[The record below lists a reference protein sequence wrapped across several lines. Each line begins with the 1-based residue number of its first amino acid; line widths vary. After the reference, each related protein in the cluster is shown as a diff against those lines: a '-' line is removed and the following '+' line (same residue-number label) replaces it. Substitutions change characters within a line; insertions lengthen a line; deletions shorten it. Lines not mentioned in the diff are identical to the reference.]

1 MDLDLLVVLVAALWG
16 AATGALL
23 PRAAYRFS
31 VPAGEAWRERCPQG
45 HPVRGWLGRAR
56 CGQCA
61 AGAPASGPPAAGDPA
76 SRSRPA
82 GDPASRPRPAGDPSS
97 GPRPAGES
105 SSGPRAAGDPS
116 SGPRPAGDP
125 SSGPRA
131 EGDPAFGPR
140 PAGDPASG
148 PRPAGEPSPGPGAEG
163 DPASGPHP
171 AGDPSSGPRPAGQAV
186 YGPRATPLALLTAL
200 VCAALAAATGV
211 RPELAVWLLLAPAG
225 VLLAAVDLKVRRL
238 PDPLTLP
245 LAGAALALLGLAALL
260 PEHAGEWTTALLG
273 ALALGAGYLLLFLIN
288 PAGMGFGDVKLALT
302 AGAVLGWYGWP
313 TLMLGTFAGFLLGAF
328 YGGALLVARRA
339 SRKTA
344 IPFGPFLIA
353 GAFLGVLAGAY
364 AA

>member
-1 MDLDLLVVLVAALWG
+1 MVRTDIGVDLDLLVVLVAALWG

-61 AGAPASGPPAAGDPA
+61 AGE
-76 SRSRPA
+76 
-82 GDPASRPRPAGDPSS
+82 PSS

-105 SSGPRAAGDPS
+105 SSGPRAAGDPA
-116 SGPRPAGDP
+116 SGPRQAGDP
-125 SSGPRA
+125 SSGPRPAGESSSGPPA
-131 EGDPAFGPR
+131 EGDSASR
-140 PAGDPASG
+140 SRAAGDPASG

-163 DPASGPHP
+163 DPASAPRP
-171 AGDPSSGPRPAGQAV
+171 AGAPSSGPRPAGQGV
-186 YGPRATPLALLTAL
+186 YGPRTTPLALLTAL

-302 AGAVLGWYGWP
+302 AGTVLGWYGWP

>member
-31 VPAGEAWRERCPQG
+31 APSGEAWRERCPRE

-61 AGAPASGPPAAGDPA
+61 ADEL
-76 SRSRPA
+76 
-82 GDPASRPRPAGDPSS
+82 SS
-97 GPRPAGES
+97 GFRAADGTTSGFRAADGTTSGFRAADGTTSGFRAADGTTSGFRAADGTTSGFRAADETTFGSRAADGTTSGSRAAGES
-105 SSGPRAAGDPS
+105 SSGPRAAGK
-116 SGPRPAGDP
+116 
-125 SSGPRA
+125 
-131 EGDPAFGPR
+131 
-140 PAGDPASG
+140 
-148 PRPAGEPSPGPGAEG
+148 
-163 DPASGPHP
+163 
-171 AGDPSSGPRPAGQAV
+171 AV
-186 YGPRATPLALLTAL
+186 YGPRAAPLALVTAL
-200 VCAALAAATGV
+200 VCAALAAATGT
-211 RPELAVWLLLAPAG
+211 RPELAVWLLLAPPG
-225 VLLAAVDLKVRRL
+225 VLLAVVDLRVRRL

-245 LAGAALALLGLAALL
+245 LAGAAVALLGLAALL
-260 PEHAGEWTTALLG
+260 PEHAGEWTTVLLG
-273 ALALGAGYLLLFLIN
+273 ALALGAGYLVLFLIN

-339 SRKTA
+339 GRKTA

>member
-1 MDLDLLVVLVAALWG
+1 MDLDLLVVLVAVLWG

-61 AGAPASGPPAAGDPA
+61 AGEPSSGPRAAGDPA
-76 SRSRPA
+76 S
-82 GDPASRPRPAGDPSS
+82 GPRPAGDPSS

-105 SSGPRAAGDPS
+105 SSGPP
-116 SGPRPAGDP
+116 
-125 SSGPRA
+125 A
-131 EGDPAFGPR
+131 EGDPASR
-140 PAGDPASG
+140 SRAAGDPASG
-148 PRPAGEPSPGPGAEG
+148 PRPSGEPSPGPGAEG
-163 DPASGPHP
+163 DPASGPRPSGEPSPGPGAEGDPASAPRP

-186 YGPRATPLALLTAL
+186 YGPRATPLALVTAL

>member
-1 MDLDLLVVLVAALWG
+1 MVRTDIGVDLDLLVVLVAALWG

-31 VPAGEAWRERCPQG
+31 APSGEAWRERCPQG

-61 AGAPASGPPAAGDPA
+61 AGESSSGPRAAGDPASGVRPAGDPSSGPRPAGESSSGPPAAGDPA

-82 GDPASRPRPAGDPSS
+82 GDPASRS
-97 GPRPAGES
+97 
-105 SSGPRAAGDPS
+105 
-116 SGPRPAGDP
+116 
-125 SSGPRA
+125 
-131 EGDPAFGPR
+131 R

-148 PRPAGEPSPGPGAEG
+148 PRPAGEPSPGPGGEG

-186 YGPRATPLALLTAL
+186 YGPRATPLALVTAL

>member
-1 MDLDLLVVLVAALWG
+1 MDLDLLVVLVAVLWG

-61 AGAPASGPPAAGDPA
+61 AGEPSSGPCAAGDPA
-76 SRSRPA
+76 S
-82 GDPASRPRPAGDPSS
+82 GVRPAGDPSS

-105 SSGPRAAGDPS
+105 SSGPPAEGDPAS
-116 SGPRPAGDP
+116 RSRPAGDP
-125 SSGPRA
+125 ASR
-131 EGDPAFGPR
+131 PR

-186 YGPRATPLALLTAL
+186 YGPRTTPLALLTAL

-245 LAGAALALLGLAALL
+245 LVGAALALLGLAALL